1 MSKATYCDE
10 GPSVIEALRHQEELP
25 HYQRRRYLGSPE
37 IAVDAATRHEM
48 LSWVFKVTSFL
59 KLSEEIAVITASIL
73 DCYLQTLEG
82 EEVLYSI
89 KEYRL
94 AAMASLYLSAK
105 LFEHTYFISSD
116 VMSALSHGIYS
127 KATVE
132 QAELNILKA
141 LNWSVNPPNSIA
153 FCHEFLNLLPC
164 SVSQEMKDAAYDLC
178 KAQIKQCVLDYD
190 CIDVEAST
198 VAFYATHNALRSLG
212 MDTIILGHVASI
224 FSYATHKDYYHDESE
239 QNMKNRKTLQDCL
252 NIALFPNIKESLL
265 RDVVINNHPR
275 NDSRKKKQQT
285 RGRSNSHH
293 ESPSSVFQET
303 SSIR

>member
-1 MSKATYCDE
+1 
-10 GPSVIEALRHQEELP
+10 
-25 HYQRRRYLGSPE
+25 
-37 IAVDAATRHEM
+37 
-48 LSWVFKVTSFL
+48 
-59 KLSEEIAVITASIL
+59 
-73 DCYLQTLEG
+73 
-82 EEVLYSI
+82 
-89 KEYRL
+89 
-94 AAMASLYLSAK
+94 MASLYLSAK

-141 LNWSVNPPNSIA
+141 MNWNVNPPNAIA
-153 FCHEFLNLLPC
+153 FCQEFLNLLPC
-164 SVSQEMKDAAYDLC
+164 SVSQQLKDAAYDLC

-190 CIDVEAST
+190 CIIVEAST

-239 QNMKNRKTLQDCL
+239 QNKKNRKTLQDCL
-252 NIALFPNIKESLL
+252 NIALLPNIKESL
-265 RDVVINNHPR
+265 RDLVINNHPR
-275 NDSRKKKQQT
+275 NDSRKTKKQQQQQQNS